1 MPSNIENRLSRFYD
15 HIIKIDWEDR
25 PDAFFNEVME
35 TGGTY
40 TVPRSENW
48 PASHLVEISLHR
60 VSAFGTSEGEAI
72 GNWINQARRVILA
85 QNAPTAQ
92 RSDVAA

>member
-1 MPSNIENRLSRFYD
+1 MPSNIENRLSRFYE
-15 HIIKIDWEDR
+15 HIIKIGWEDR

-48 PASHLVEISLHR
+48 PASHLVEISLHG
-60 VSAFGTSEGEAI
+60 VSAFGMSEDEAI
-72 GNWINQARRVILA
+72 GNWIKQARRMILMQKSPSA
-85 QNAPTAQ
+85 QHI
-92 RSDVAA
+92 AAA